1 MQLKSHGFDHNSEIP
16 RRYSQEG
23 ENRSPALEWTGVPA
37 GTQELALIVDAPDAP
52 SAEPWVHWV
61 LYSLSPSSHSLAEGV
76 PNRDHLENPKGAK
89 QGVNSSNQIGYAGP
103 MPPIGHGS
111 HRYFFKLYALD
122 TKLNLNPRMTKE
134 ALLKAMKGHVLA
146 DAELMGRYRR
156 G

>member
-1 MQLKSHGFDHNSEIP
+1 MQLKSHRFDHNSEIP

-23 ENRSPALEWTGVPA
+23 ENLSPALEWTGVPA
-37 GTQELALIVDAPDAP
+37 GTQELALIVDDPDAP
-52 SAEPWVHWV
+52 GAEPWVHWV
-61 LYSLSPSSHSLAEGV
+61 LYSLSPSNHSLPEGV
-76 PNRDHLENPKGAK
+76 PHRDHLADPKGAR
-89 QGVNSSNQIGYAGP
+89 QGINSGNQIGYAGP
-103 MPPIGHGS
+103 MPPVGHGS

-122 TKLNLNPRMTKE
+122 TKLNLKPGMSKT